1 MARLT
6 RNLVSHG
13 LVAALGF
20 MAGIYALPILV
31 AQSHSP
37 APASL
42 QLAQDAAHYQ
52 GTFRRE
58 LAGSDPLHWAQGRL
72 FVGDHAIAMVG
83 EMAPGPDYKLYL
95 APTFVETEADF
106 LALKDKM
113 ALVGD
118 VRSFDS
124 FVLSVPGHVNPDT
137 YTTAIIWC
145 ESFGRFISAAQYQG
159 GAGL

>member
-6 RNLVSHG
+6 SNLISHG
-13 LVAALGF
+13 LVAVLGF

-31 AQSHSP
+31 ARSHTP

-95 APTFVETEADF
+95 SPSFVETGADF
-106 LALKDKM
+106 LALKEKM
-113 ALVGD
+113 VLVGD
-118 VRSFDS
+118 VRSFDG

-145 ESFGRFISAAQYQG
+145 ESFGQFISAAQYLG
-159 GAGL
+159 GNGS